1 MFYGRYSA
9 LTSRIF
15 PNRNKVNELVVN
27 FFYIL
32 GCRSYA
38 SGISGVFSSIN
49 IFGSTKLFPHFV
61 DIFGFSGTFWM
72 FSCVMSIEVIYAA
85 LSIPEN
91 RGESLVRTE
100 DKMINNKEDNKNS
113 KDYKETE
120 TSSL

>member
-1 MFYGRYSA
+1 
-9 LTSRIF
+9 
-15 PNRNKVNELVVN
+15 
-27 FFYIL
+27 
-32 GCRSYA
+32 
-38 SGISGVFSSIN
+38 
-49 IFGSTKLFPHFV
+49 
-61 DIFGFSGTFWM
+61 M